1 MTCSLGFHYLQSASW
16 QVLCNV
22 FTSAPFLQRVFAVP
36 DIFLVLLCLSGHGGK
51 FSGRITLADTKG
63 NLNSVCTEMRY
74 KVLFWGGC
82 EFSFIGMVRDGDAA
96 NVKKKPNRIVA
107 NWNLLFYTFKY
118 LCSSASL
125 ESVYSQVRLFDPLTD
140 RLYEWE
146 YFMRLQNQYSP
157 QAEAFFYNIP
167 ILQNVWIKFWGGKWT
182 NMNVCC
188 HNKAAQ
194 SENALSCAALFPQ
207 QTYIPV
213 IEGKH

>member
-1 MTCSLGFHYLQSASW
+1 MTCSLVFHYLQSASW

-36 DIFLVLLCLSGHGGK
+36 DIFLVLLCLSGHSGK

-74 KVLFWGGC
+74 KGFFWGGGC

-96 NVKKKPNRIVA
+96 NVPAKKKPNRTVA

-125 ESVYSQVRLFDPLTD
+125 ESVYSQVGLFDPVTD

-167 ILQNVWIKFWGGKWT
+167 ILQNVWIKFWGGLKKQTW
-182 NMNVCC
+182 MF
-188 HNKAAQ
+188 AATIKLH
-194 SENALSCAALFPQ
+194 SLRMHC
-207 QTYIPV
+207 PV
-213 IEGKH
+213 QHYSPNRHIYL

>member
-1 MTCSLGFHYLQSASW
+1 MTCSLVFHYLQSASW

-74 KVLFWGGC
+74 KVLFFGG
-82 EFSFIGMVRDGDAA
+82 GVVMVRDGDTA

-107 NWNLLFYTFKY
+107 NRNLLFYTFKY

-140 RLYEWE
+140 RLYE
-146 YFMRLQNQYSP
+146 
-157 QAEAFFYNIP
+157 
-167 ILQNVWIKFWGGKWT
+167 
-182 NMNVCC
+182 
-188 HNKAAQ
+188 
-194 SENALSCAALFPQ
+194 
-207 QTYIPV
+207 
-213 IEGKH
+213 